1 MTSSEPSNL
10 PTLQVSLAPTA
21 STTAE
26 GTTSKAMDRH
36 HAAVQEIAASVREF
50 YARKEPYRISHGS
63 TNSTRPKGTMRAVDI
78 SALGHVLAVDTEKST
93 VLVEPNVGMDGLVEA
108 TLPHG
113 LVPPIVM
120 EFPGITAG
128 GGFAGTGGESSSFRH
143 GFFDE
148 TVASVEM
155 VLADGEIVTASRDER
170 PDLFRAAPGAVG
182 TLGIVTML
190 EINLIKAKKY
200 VHTRYLRTNSVAEAV
215 ELVKEETRKAENDY
229 VDGIL
234 YSKGHGVVITGTLT
248 DEKPASVKAQAFSGA
263 WDPWFYLHVE
273 ERTSKPRD
281 DSASKPE
288 EDYIP
293 LAEYFFRYDRG
304 AFWVGRF
311 MCMYWLMPFNS
322 FSRWL
327 LDDLLHTRMMYRGRD
342 TGPENTFTIQ
352 DIAMP
357 FETAETFVD
366 YLDEEHPIWPLWLCP
381 MKRRAPP
388 TFHPFTTPP
397 GTKSPSAPRDIL
409 GVPEAAAAEQEQQQH
424 SDAVEEDMMLNIGVW
439 GHEGTFDPSVFVQKN
454 RAIEEKVRE
463 LGGMKW
469 LYAHVYQPEAAFW
482 AAYGGRGWYDALRAK
497 YRATGLPS
505 VYDKVH
511 VRWADVAAAV
521 AARQRTQ
528 SRWAWLREY
537 WPVGGIVSAWVSYA
551 SGDQALHQKATWRWK
566 GEK

>member
-1 MTSSEPSNL
+1 MVKIPPISSTMSSTQRANAVAAEATPS
-10 PTLQVSLAPTA
+10 A
-21 STTAE
+21 
-26 GTTSKAMDRH
+26 KMDRH
-36 HAAVQEIAASVREF
+36 HEVAQSIAASVRGF
-50 YARKEPYRISHGS
+50 YERKEPYRISHGS

-78 SALGHVLAVDTEKST
+78 SALGHVLAVDMVKKT
-93 VLVEPNVGMDGLVEA
+93 VLVEPNVAMDGLVEA
-108 TLPHG
+108 TLPYG

-170 PDLFRAAPGAVG
+170 PDLFRAAPGAAG

-190 EINLIKAKKY
+190 EINLITAKKY
-200 VHTRYLRTNSVAEAV
+200 VHTRYHRTNSIAEAIK
-215 ELVKEETRKAENDY
+215 LVKEETTKSENDY

-234 YSKGHGVVITGTLT
+234 FSKDHGVVVTGILT
-248 DEKPASVKAQAFSGA
+248 DEKPDDVKPQTFSGA
-263 WDPWFYLHVE
+263 WDPWFYLHAE
-273 ERTSKPRD
+273 KQTSTSIDGPITG
-281 DSASKPE
+281 PE

-293 LAEYFFRYDRG
+293 LAEYLFRYDRG

-311 MCMYWLMPFNS
+311 LCMYWLMPFNS

-352 DIAMP
+352 DIVMP

-366 YLDEEHPIWPLWLCP
+366 YLDDNHPIWPLWLCP
-381 MKRRAPP
+381 MRRRGPP
-388 TFHPFTTPP
+388 TFHPFTSPP
-397 GTKSPSAPRDIL
+397 DSTTISISGDTNGRADLSE
-409 GVPEAAAAEQEQQQH
+409 GQQ
-424 SDAVEEDMMLNIGVW
+424 DEMMLNIGVW
-439 GHEGTFDPSVFVQKN
+439 GHEGTFDPPAFIEKN
-454 RAIEEKVRE
+454 RAIEDKVRE

-469 LYAHVYQPEAAFW
+469 LYAHVYQPEDDFW
-482 AAYGGRGWYDALRAK
+482 AAYGGRGWYDALRVK
-497 YRATGLPS
+497 YKASMLPS

-511 VRWADVAAAV
+511 VKWDDVAAALT
-521 AARQRTQ
+521 AKQKTQ
-528 SRWAWLREY
+528 SRFAWLKGY
-537 WPVGGIVSAWVSYA
+537 WPIGGFWSAWISYG
-551 SGDQALHQKATWRWK
+551 SNDHVLHRTATWKWK
-566 GEK
+566 GET

>member
-1 MTSSEPSNL
+1 MSSSHPADIAAATAIPSAIM
-10 PTLQVSLAPTA
+10 Q
-21 STTAE
+21 
-26 GTTSKAMDRH
+26 KH
-36 HAAVQEIAASVREF
+36 HQAVQEIAASVRSF
-50 YARKEPYRISHGS
+50 YDRKEPYRISHGS

-78 SALGHVLAVDTEKST
+78 SALGHVLSVDTVKKT
-93 VLVEPNVGMDGLVEA
+93 VLVEPNVAMDGLVEA

-120 EFPGITAG
+120 EFPGITSG

-155 VLADGEIVTASRDER
+155 VLADGEIVTASRHER

-190 EINLIKAKKY
+190 EIKLITAKKY
-200 VHTRYLRTNSVAEAV
+200 VHTRYHRTNSVAEAV
-215 ELVKEETRKAENDY
+215 KLVKEQTTMSENDY

-234 YSKGHGVVITGTLT
+234 YSKEHGVVVTGTLT
-248 DEKPASVKAQAFSGA
+248 DEKPNDVKPQTFSGA

-273 ERTSKPRD
+273 ERTSTPAAKD
-281 DSASKPE
+281 NSTAGPE

-293 LAEYFFRYDRG
+293 LAEYLFRYDRG

-311 MCMYWLMPFNS
+311 FYMYLLWPFNR
-322 FSRWL
+322 FTRWL
-327 LDDLLHTRMMYRGRD
+327 LDDLMHTRMMYRGRD

-357 FETAETFVD
+357 FETAATFVN
-366 YLDEEHPIWPLWLCP
+366 YLDDHHPIWPLWLCP
-381 MKRRAPP
+381 MKRRGPP
-388 TFHPFTTPP
+388 TFHPFTTVSVPDSSTVSCASQKNF
-397 GTKSPSAPRDIL
+397 GRAEAIGQERD
-409 GVPEAAAAEQEQQQH
+409 
-424 SDAVEEDMMLNIGVW
+424 DEEETTTDQTTMMLNIGVW
-439 GHEGTFDPSVFVQKN
+439 GHEGTFDPAAFVTKN
-454 RAIEEKVRE
+454 RALEDKVRE

-469 LYAHVYQPEAAFW
+469 LYAHVYQPEEEFW

-497 YRATGLPS
+497 YKASMLPS

-511 VRWADVAAAV
+511 VKWDDVATAI
-521 AARQRTQ
+521 AARQKTQ
-528 SRWAWLREY
+528 SRFAWLKSY
-537 WPVGGIVSAWVSYA
+537 WPIGGFWSAWVSYA
-551 SGDQALHQKATWRWK
+551 SNDQVLHRNATWKWK
-566 GEK
+566 GD

>member
-1 MTSSEPSNL
+1 
-10 PTLQVSLAPTA
+10 
-21 STTAE
+21 
-26 GTTSKAMDRH
+26 
-36 HAAVQEIAASVREF
+36 
-50 YARKEPYRISHGS
+50 
-63 TNSTRPKGTMRAVDI
+63 MRAIDI
-78 SALGHVLAVDTEKST
+78 SALRHVLSVDVARKTM
-93 VLVEPNVGMDGLVEA
+93 LVEPNVAMDGLVEA

-148 TVASVEM
+148 TVASIEM

-170 PDLFRAAPGAVG
+170 PDLFCAAPGAVG

-190 EINLIKAKKY
+190 EINLIPAKKY
-200 VHTRYLRTNSVAEAV
+200 VHTRYHRTSSVAEAV
-215 ELVKEETRKAENDY
+215 KLVKAETTKPENDY

-234 YSKGHGVVITGTLT
+234 YSKDHGVIVTGTLT
-248 DEKPASVKAQAFSGA
+248 DDKPDGEKPQTFSGA

-273 ERTSKPRD
+273 ERTSTGKN
-281 DSASKPE
+281 SAASEPP

-293 LAEYFFRYDRG
+293 LAEYLFRYDRG

-311 MCMYWLMPFNS
+311 LCMYWLMPFNS

-357 FETAETFVD
+357 FETAETFVG
-366 YLDEEHPIWPLWLCP
+366 YLDEQHPIWPLWLCP
-381 MKRRAPP
+381 MKRRGPP
-388 TFHPFTTPP
+388 TFHPFTTAP
-397 GTKSPSAPRDIL
+397 GPKTTSVSRDIL
-409 GVPEAAAAEQEQQQH
+409 GLPEAPEHHQKA
-424 SDAVEEDMMLNIGVW
+424 EEDDMMMLNIGVW
-439 GHEGTFDPSVFVQKN
+439 GHEGTFDPPAFVEKN
-454 RAIEEKVRE
+454 RAIEDKVRA

-469 LYAHVYQPEAAFW
+469 LYAHVYQAEEDFW
-482 AAYGGRGWYDALRAK
+482 AAYGGRGWYDALRVK
-497 YRATGLPS
+497 YKATVLPS

-511 VRWADVAAAV
+511 VRWDDVEAAIT
-521 AARQRTQ
+521 ARRTTQ
-528 SRWAWLREY
+528 SRFAWLKGY
-537 WPVGGIVSAWVSYA
+537 WPIGGFWSAWVSYA
-551 SGDQALHQKATWRWK
+551 SNDHVLHRTAAWKWK
-566 GEK
+566 GEGAVMMENWECNEPPRE

>member
-1 MTSSEPSNL
+1 MSSSQSANAAAAE
-10 PTLQVSLAPTA
+10 ATA
-21 STTAE
+21 SAN
-26 GTTSKAMDRH
+26 MDRH
-36 HAAVQEIAASVREF
+36 LAAVKDIAASVRSF
-50 YARKEPYRISHGS
+50 YDRKEPYRISHGS

-78 SALGHVLAVDTEKST
+78 SALGCVLSVDTVKKT
-93 VLVEPNVGMDGLVEA
+93 VLVEPNVAMDGLVEA

-190 EINLIKAKKY
+190 EINLIAAKKY
-200 VHTRYLRTNSVAEAV
+200 VHTRYHRTNSVAEAIK
-215 ELVKEETRKAENDY
+215 LVQRETTRSENDY

-234 YSKGHGVVITGTLT
+234 FSKDHGVVVTGKLT
-248 DEKPASVKAQAFSGA
+248 DEKPKSVKPQTFSGA

-273 ERTSKPRD
+273 ERTSTSKD
-281 DSASKPE
+281 GASKPE
-288 EDYIP
+288 EDYVP
-293 LAEYFFRYDRG
+293 LAEYLFRYDRG

-311 MCMYWLMPFNS
+311 LCMYWLMPFNS

-357 FETAETFVD
+357 FETAEIFVN
-366 YLDEEHPIWPLWLCP
+366 YLDDNHPIWPLWLCP
-381 MKRRAPP
+381 MKRRGPP
-388 TFHPFTTPP
+388 TFHPFISPPDSATTMSSISGDNRNGP
-397 GTKSPSAPRDIL
+397 TEA
-409 GVPEAAAAEQEQQQH
+409 EAA
-424 SDAVEEDMMLNIGVW
+424 EDEDGMMLNVGVW
-439 GHEGTFDPSVFVQKN
+439 GHEGTLYPPAFVEKN
-454 RAIEEKVRE
+454 RAIEDKVRE

-469 LYAHVYQPEAAFW
+469 LYAHVYQPEDEFW
-482 AAYGGRGWYDALRAK
+482 AAYGGREWYDALRAK
-497 YRATGLPS
+497 YKASMLPS
-505 VYDKVH
+505 VYEKVH
-511 VRWADVAAAV
+511 VKWEDVAAAI
-521 AARQRTQ
+521 AAKQQTQ
-528 SRWAWLREY
+528 SRFAWLKGY
-537 WPVGGIVSAWVSYA
+537 WPIGGFWSACVSYA
-551 SGDQALHQKATWRWK
+551 SKDHVLHRTATWKWK
-566 GEK
+566 GDEDTK

>member
-1 MTSSEPSNL
+1 MAVGTEA
-10 PTLQVSLAPTA
+10 TALAN
-21 STTAE
+21 
-26 GTTSKAMDRH
+26 MDRH
-36 HAAVQEIAASVREF
+36 HAAVKDIAASVREF

-78 SALGHVLAVDTEKST
+78 SALGHVLSVDTVKKT
-93 VLVEPNVGMDGLVEA
+93 VLVEPNVAMDGLVEA

-155 VLADGEIVTASRDER
+155 VLADGEIVRASRDER

-182 TLGIVTML
+182 TLGIVTLL
-190 EINLIKAKKY
+190 EINLITAKKY
-200 VHTRYLRTNSVAEAV
+200 VHACYHRTNNVAEAIKF
-215 ELVKEETRKAENDY
+215 VKEETTRSENDY

-234 YSKGHGVVITGTLT
+234 FSKGHGVVITGTLT
-248 DEKPASVKAQAFSGA
+248 DEKPEGLKPQTFSGA

-273 ERTSKPRD
+273 ERTSTSQDGPD
-281 DSASKPE
+281 SKPA
-288 EDYIP
+288 EDFIP
-293 LAEYFFRYDRG
+293 LAEYLFRYDRG

-311 MCMYWLMPFNS
+311 LCMYWLMPFNS

-357 FETAETFVD
+357 FETAETFVN
-366 YLDEEHPIWPLWLCP
+366 YLDENHPIWPLWLCP
-381 MKRRAPP
+381 MKRRGPP
-388 TFHPFTTPP
+388 TFHPFISPP
-397 GTKSPSAPRDIL
+397 DSSNTSISGDIN
-409 GVPEAAAAEQEQQQH
+409 GRAEV
-424 SDAVEEDMMLNIGVW
+424 SSEERLLDEMMLNIGVW
-439 GHEGTFDPSVFVQKN
+439 GHEGTLYPPAFVDKN
-454 RAIEEKVRE
+454 RAIEDKVRE

-469 LYAHVYQPEAAFW
+469 LYAHVYQPEDEFW

-497 YRATGLPS
+497 YKASMLPS
-505 VYDKVH
+505 VYEKVH
-511 VRWADVAAAV
+511 VKWDDVAVATAV
-521 AARQRTQ
+521 KQTTQ
-528 SRWAWLREY
+528 SKIAWLKGY
-537 WPVGGIVSAWVSYA
+537 WPIGGIWSAWVSYA
-551 SGDQALHQKATWRWK
+551 SKDHVLHRSATWKWK
-566 GEK
+566 GEEVDSK